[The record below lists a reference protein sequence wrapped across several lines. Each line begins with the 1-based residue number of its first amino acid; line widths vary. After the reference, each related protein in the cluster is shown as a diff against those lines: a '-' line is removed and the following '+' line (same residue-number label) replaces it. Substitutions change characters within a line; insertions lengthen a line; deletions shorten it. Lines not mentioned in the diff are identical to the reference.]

1 MVVPVSSHWF
11 YGHVIN
17 GARDIPGLLEGYAL
31 ALKHVYSSYLLAV
44 HFPDSHIHTSS
55 RSKNIGAGPG

>member
-1 MVVPVSSHWF
+1 MVVPVSSYWF
-11 YGHVIN
+11 YGRVVS
-17 GARDIPGLLEGYAL
+17 GARDIPGLLKGYTL

-55 RSKNIGAGPG
+55 ISKNTGAGPG